1 MADTIVVDDS
11 PNRATI
17 TGTVVPET
25 DGVFIITVE
34 AKARGEGKAPPVI
47 WANIFIDGRLDKATG
62 EVGWQDGLGGVVL
75 TTAEALKAGKDYAI
89 TGLTGNRNAV
99 AISIDMNIRRAG

>member
-1 MADTIVVDDS
+1 MADSIVVDRS

-17 TGTVVPET
+17 TGTVVPEK

-34 AKARGEGKAPPVI
+34 AKAQGNGHGTPII

-62 EVGWQDGLGGVVL
+62 EIAWQDGMGGVAL
-75 TTAEALKAGKDYAI
+75 TTAEALKGGKDYAI
-89 TGLTGNRNAV
+89 TGVAGNRNAASV
-99 AISIDMNIRRAG
+99 SIHMDIRRAG